1 MDVSRTP
8 ALSLGQC
15 SPCSLQISKHATAY
29 RLTFCQMANR
39 DNRADCTTYSV
50 ILRYVLNSLRC
61 TVKDWQGYELAQ
73 KGTLGLE
80 PIKAHMDTTGQMIQ
94 LETQTTSAGS
104 VLNNPA
110 YHSTEVRGCTGTGA
124 PPPPPRTHRTL
135 PAPRCAKNHVMRSL
149 LQW

>member
-1 MDVSRTP
+1 
-8 ALSLGQC
+8 
-15 SPCSLQISKHATAY
+15 
-29 RLTFCQMANR
+29 MANR
-39 DNRADCTTYSV
+39 DNRADCITYSV

-73 KGTLGLE
+73 KGILGLE

-94 LETQTTSAGS
+94 LETQMASARS

-124 PPPPPRTHRTL
+124 PPPTHPPIALFLHHDVPITMLCVHFCGGDL
-135 PAPRCAKNHVMRSL
+135 YMIHIQNASC
-149 LQW
+149 LQPGMPI